1 MKPLALPAGG
11 FVMPGR
17 IYGMSKE
24 VETRDEP
31 GKLVSSP
38 ALNKKLLRNA
48 RKSIGEI
55 AEETGLPAEE
65 VAERMSN
72 LLAERN
78 WRDDLMEERL
88 LLIEMGQLIEDI
100 RERMR
105 EASTDEDYG
114 SMARAQLSAIKL
126 TMDQITKRRKA
137 LDGELAS
144 VTMAQ
149 ARLMGEAIKIA
160 MERAVLTL
168 EQQFPEI
175 NGEAVRVAFED
186 ALPGAM
192 AVVDARTE

>member
-1 MKPLALPAGG
+1 
-11 FVMPGR
+11 MPGR

-48 RKSIGEI
+48 RKSIREI